1 MTKPLLTIESLKV
14 HYPVHRDSW
23 KFWRPSPLLKAVDD
37 ISFSIHRGET
47 LGIVGESGCG
57 KSSLAKALVGLTRPS
72 SGKIIWCRQDITH
85 LSQQEWQPFR
95 KDIQMIFQD
104 PQACL
109 NPRMTIGDI
118 IAEPLK
124 NLSSP
129 STTSQEIQRKV
140 RDMMMRVNLSPKLMN
155 RYPHEFSNGQCQR
168 AGIARA
174 LITHPKLVICDE
186 PVSALDVS
194 IQAQVIALLKELK
207 EEMHLSLIFISHDL
221 QVVQHICDKVMV
233 MYLGKEMESAP
244 AKQLFEQPRHPYS
257 QALISAIPTP
267 NPDKE
272 RSKIINFL
280 EGELPSPVNPPS
292 GCVFRTRCPIATSD
306 CAKDLPPL
314 VDRRPT
320 HQVACIKAVK
330 PN

>member
-1 MTKPLLTIESLKV
+1 MTKPLLTVENLKV
-14 HYPVHRDSW
+14 HYPVRRDSW
-23 KFWRPSPLLKAVDD
+23 KFWQPPPLLKAVDG

-57 KSSLAKALVGLTRPS
+57 KSSLAKALVGLTHPS
-72 SGKIIWCRQDITH
+72 SGKIVWRRQDITH
-85 LSQQEWQPFR
+85 LDQKEWRPFR
-95 KDIQMIFQD
+95 HDIQMIFQD
-104 PQACL
+104 PQGSL
-109 NPRMTIGDI
+109 NPRTTIGDI
-118 IAEPLK
+118 IAEPLR
-124 NLSSP
+124 NLSGS
-129 STTSQEIQRKV
+129 SITYQEIQRKV
-140 RDMMMRVNLSPKLMN
+140 RDMMVRVNLSPKLMN

-194 IQAQVIALLKELK
+194 IQAQVIELLKVLK

-244 AKQLFEQPRHPYS
+244 TKQLFEQPRHPYS

-292 GCVFRTRCPIATSD
+292 GCVFRTRCPIATTE
-306 CAKDLPPL
+306 CARDLPL
-314 VDRRPT
+314 W
-320 HQVACIKAVK
+320 
-330 PN
+330 